1 MRLFPP
7 RYPCLRRVVVNVK
20 SGTALRGLLW
30 ERRGGYLVLREAE
43 LLVPR
48 QAPTS
53 MDGEVAIP
61 AEAVDFIQVLNR

>member
-1 MRLFPP
+1 
-7 RYPCLRRVVVNVK
+7 VVNVK